1 MSLAVKQYRLMQIPS
16 HDTATTPG
24 TAAVPDTNDGT
35 RNSNIEFEWEENGA
49 IKSINFKD
57 MPTSG
62 IKRIG
67 IQTIPG
73 VEFSI
78 NDSPLSNI
86 VIGPSGIF
94 ELDVEASGSIV
105 GKIDLIENTLLRYF
119 EGDSSTA
126 YLIMDVIY
134 ETGGSTT

>member
-16 HDTATTPG
+16 SDTAIVTG
-24 TAAVPDTNDGT
+24 TNGT
-35 RNSNIEFEWEENGA
+35 RNSDNIKFEWENGD
-49 IKSINFKD
+49 IKSINFLD

-78 NDSPLSNI
+78 NDSPSSNI

-119 EGDSSTA
+119 DGDSSTA

>member
-1 MSLAVKQYRLMQIPS
+1 MSLAVKQYRLMQIPNS
-16 HDTATTPG
+16 DTATAPD
-24 TAAVPDTNDGT
+24 TAIAPDTNGMH
-35 RNSNIEFEWEENGA
+35 NSNNIEFKWENGA
-49 IKSINFKD
+49 IKSIEFLD

-86 VIGPSGIF
+86 IIGPSGIF

-105 GKIDLIENTLLRYF
+105 GKIDLIENTLLRNF

>member
-16 HDTATTPG
+16 SDTTTVTG
-24 TAAVPDTNDGT
+24 TNGT
-35 RNSNIEFEWEENGA
+35 RNSDNISFHWENGT
-49 IKSINFKD
+49 IKSINFLD

-78 NDSPLSNI
+78 NDSPSSNI

-94 ELDVEASGSIV
+94 ELDVEASDSIV

>member
-1 MSLAVKQYRLMQIPS
+1 MPLAVKQYRLMQIPS
-16 HDTATTPG
+16 SDKDEATA
-24 TAAVPDTNDGT
+24 DGT
-35 RNSNIEFEWEENGA
+35 SGTSSTSNSNIDFTWEEDGT
-49 IKSINFKD
+49 IKSIDFRD
-57 MPTSG
+57 MPSSG

-94 ELDVEASGSIV
+94 ELDVEASNSII

-119 EGDSSTA
+119 EGNSSTA

>member
-16 HDTATTPG
+16 SDTTTVTG
-24 TAAVPDTNDGT
+24 TNGT
-35 RNSNIEFEWEENGA
+35 RNSDNISFHWENGT
-49 IKSINFKD
+49 IKSINFLD

-78 NDSPLSNI
+78 NDFPLSNI

>member
-16 HDTATTPG
+16 SDTEMVTG
-24 TAAVPDTNDGT
+24 TNST
-35 RNSNIEFEWEENGA
+35 RNSDNISFVWENGV
-49 IKSINFKD
+49 IKSINFLD

-78 NDSPLSNI
+78 NDSPLSDI

-134 ETGGSTT
+134 ETGGSTI

>member
-16 HDTATTPG
+16 SDTTAVTG
-24 TAAVPDTNDGT
+24 TNGT
-35 RNSNIEFEWEENGA
+35 RNSDNISFHWENGT
-49 IKSINFKD
+49 IKSINFLD

>member
-16 HDTATTPG
+16 SDTATVT
-24 TAAVPDTNDGT
+24 
-35 RNSNIEFEWEENGA
+35 
-49 IKSINFKD
+49 
-57 MPTSG
+57 G

-94 ELDVEASGSIV
+94 ELDVQASGSIV

-119 EGDSSTA
+119 EGDRSTA

>member
-16 HDTATTPG
+16 SNMAQAPDTAT
-24 TAAVPDTNDGT
+24 ASDTSGIH
-35 RNSNIEFEWEENGA
+35 NSDNIKFEWENGN
-49 IKSINFKD
+49 IKSIIFKD

-78 NDSPLSNI
+78 NDSPSSNI

>member
-1 MSLAVKQYRLMQIPS
+1 MPLAVKQYRLMQIPS
-16 HDTATTPG
+16 SDKDEATA
-24 TAAVPDTNDGT
+24 DGT
-35 RNSNIEFEWEENGA
+35 SGASNSNNIKFTWENGA
-49 IKSINFKD
+49 IKSIDFD
-57 MPTSG
+57 EMPSSG

-119 EGDSSTA
+119 EGNSSTA

>member
-1 MSLAVKQYRLMQIPS
+1 MPLAVKQYRLMQIPS
-16 HDTATTPG
+16 SDTATVTG
-24 TAAVPDTNDGT
+24 TSGT
-35 RNSNIEFEWEENGA
+35 RNSDNISFVWENGA
-49 IKSINFKD
+49 IKSINFLD

>member
-16 HDTATTPG
+16 SDTAIVT
-24 TAAVPDTNDGT
+24 DTNGGGI
-35 RNSNIEFEWEENGA
+35 RNSSNISFHWENGT
-49 IKSINFKD
+49 IKSINFED

-62 IKRIG
+62 VKRIG

-86 VIGPSGIF
+86 IIGPSGIF
-94 ELDVEASGSIV
+94 ELDVEASDSIV

-134 ETGGSTT
+134 ETGGSTI

>member
-16 HDTATTPG
+16 SDAATALG
-24 TAAVPDTNDGT
+24 TNDT
-35 RNSNIEFEWEENGA
+35 QRNSNISFKWENGT
-49 IKSINFKD
+49 IKSIIFED

-78 NDSPLSNI
+78 NDSSLSNI

-119 EGDSSTA
+119 EGNSSTA

-134 ETGGSTT
+134 ETQGVQLHE

>member
-16 HDTATTPG
+16 SDTTTVTG
-24 TAAVPDTNDGT
+24 TNGT
-35 RNSNIEFEWEENGA
+35 RNSDNISFHWENGT
-49 IKSINFKD
+49 IKSINCLD

-134 ETGGSTT
+134 ETGGPTT

>member
-16 HDTATTPG
+16 SDTATVTD
-24 TAAVPDTNDGT
+24 TVTESDTNGIH
-35 RNSNIEFEWEENGA
+35 NSNNIDFTWENGA
-49 IKSINFKD
+49 IKSIKFLD

-119 EGDSSTA
+119 KGDSSTA

>member
-16 HDTATTPG
+16 PDTATVTG
-24 TAAVPDTNDGT
+24 TNGT
-35 RNSNIEFEWEENGA
+35 RNSDNISFHWENGT
-49 IKSINFKD
+49 IKSINFLD

-134 ETGGSTT
+134 ETGGPAT

>member
-16 HDTATTPG
+16 SDTTTVTG
-24 TAAVPDTNDGT
+24 TNGT
-35 RNSNIEFEWEENGA
+35 RNSDNISFHWENGT
-49 IKSINFKD
+49 IKSINFLD

-119 EGDSSTA
+119 EGNSSTA

>member
-16 HDTATTPG
+16 SNTEMVT
-24 TAAVPDTNDGT
+24 DTNGT
-35 RNSNIEFEWEENGA
+35 RNSDNISFVWKNGV
-49 IKSINFKD
+49 IKSINFLD

-105 GKIDLIENTLLRYF
+105 GRIDLIENTLLRYF

>member
-16 HDTATTPG
+16 SD
-24 TAAVPDTNDGT
+24 TAAVTGTNGT
-35 RNSNIEFEWEENGA
+35 RNSDNISFHWENGT
-49 IKSINFKD
+49 IKSINFLD

-78 NDSPLSNI
+78 NDSPISNI

>member
-16 HDTATTPG
+16 SNMAP
-24 TAAVPDTNDGT
+24 APDTSGIH
-35 RNSNIEFEWEENGA
+35 NSDNIKFEWENGV
-49 IKSINFKD
+49 IKSIIFDK

-119 EGDSSTA
+119 DGDSSTA

>member
-1 MSLAVKQYRLMQIPS
+1 MQIPS
-16 HDTATTPG
+16 SNMAPASDTAT
-24 TAAVPDTNDGT
+24 ASDTSGIH
-35 RNSNIEFEWEENGA
+35 NSDNIKFEWEDGV
-49 IKSINFKD
+49 IKSIIFDK

-78 NDSPLSNI
+78 NDSPSSNI

-134 ETGGSTT
+134 ETGGLTT

>member
-16 HDTATTPG
+16 SDTAT
-24 TAAVPDTNDGT
+24 ASDTSGIH
-35 RNSNIEFEWEENGA
+35 NSDNIKFEWENGA
-49 IKSINFKD
+49 IKSIIFDK

-78 NDSPLSNI
+78 NDSPSSNI

>member
-16 HDTATTPG
+16 SDTTTVTG
-24 TAAVPDTNDGT
+24 TNGT
-35 RNSNIEFEWEENGA
+35 RNSDNIKFEWENGS
-49 IKSINFKD
+49 IKSINFLD

>member
-1 MSLAVKQYRLMQIPS
+1 MPLAVKQYRLMQIPS
-16 HDTATTPG
+16 SNMAPAPDMATE
-24 TAAVPDTNDGT
+24 PDTSGIH
-35 RNSNIEFEWEENGA
+35 NSNNIKFEWENGA
-49 IKSINFKD
+49 IKSINFLD

>member
-16 HDTATTPG
+16 SDTTTVTG
-24 TAAVPDTNDGT
+24 TNGT
-35 RNSNIEFEWEENGA
+35 RNSDNISFHWENGT
-49 IKSINFKD
+49 IKSINFLD

>member
-16 HDTATTPG
+16 SDTATVT
-24 TAAVPDTNDGT
+24 DTSGIH
-35 RNSNIEFEWEENGA
+35 NSDNIKFEWENGV
-49 IKSINFKD
+49 IKSIIFDK

-134 ETGGSTT
+134 ETGGSTI

>member
-16 HDTATTPG
+16 SNMAPVPDTAT
-24 TAAVPDTNDGT
+24 ASDTSGIH
-35 RNSNIEFEWEENGA
+35 NSDNIKFEWENGN
-49 IKSINFKD
+49 IKSIIFDK

-78 NDSPLSNI
+78 NDSPSSNI

-119 EGDSSTA
+119 DGDSSTA
-126 YLIMDVIY
+126 YLIMDIIY

>member
-16 HDTATTPG
+16 SDTAIVT
-24 TAAVPDTNDGT
+24 DTNGGGIH
-35 RNSNIEFEWEENGA
+35 NSSNISFHWENGI
-49 IKSINFKD
+49 IKSINFED

-86 VIGPSGIF
+86 IIGPSGIF
-94 ELDVEASGSIV
+94 ELDVEASGLIV

>member
-1 MSLAVKQYRLMQIPS
+1 MSLAVKQYRLMQIPNS
-16 HDTATTPG
+16 DTTEMTG
-24 TAAVPDTNDGT
+24 TNGT
-35 RNSNIEFEWEENGA
+35 QNSSNISFHWENGA
-49 IKSINFKD
+49 IKSIEFLD

>member
-16 HDTATTPG
+16 SDTTTVTG
-24 TAAVPDTNDGT
+24 TNGT
-35 RNSNIEFEWEENGA
+35 RNSDNISFHWENGT
-49 IKSINFKD
+49 IKSINFLD

-134 ETGGSTT
+134 ETGGSTI

>member
-16 HDTATTPG
+16 SNMTPAPDTAT
-24 TAAVPDTNDGT
+24 ASDTSDIH
-35 RNSNIEFEWEENGA
+35 NSDNIKFEWENGV
-49 IKSINFKD
+49 IKSIIFKD

-78 NDSPLSNI
+78 NDSPSSNI

-119 EGDSSTA
+119 DGDSSTA

>member
-16 HDTATTPG
+16 SATAV
-24 TAAVPDTNDGT
+24 APDTNDT
-35 RNSNIEFEWEENGA
+35 QRNSNIIFEWENGN
-49 IKSINFKD
+49 IKSIKFKD

-78 NDSPLSNI
+78 NDSALSNI

-119 EGDSSTA
+119 EGNSSTA

>member
-16 HDTATTPG
+16 SDTTTVTG
-24 TAAVPDTNDGT
+24 TNGT
-35 RNSNIEFEWEENGA
+35 RNSDNISFHWENGT
-49 IKSINFKD
+49 IKSINFLD

-78 NDSPLSNI
+78 NDSPSSNI

>member
-16 HDTATTPG
+16 SDTATVT
-24 TAAVPDTNDGT
+24 DTNGGGT
-35 RNSNIEFEWEENGA
+35 CNSSNISFHWENGT
-49 IKSINFKD
+49 IKSINFED

-86 VIGPSGIF
+86 IIGPSGIF

>member
-16 HDTATTPG
+16 SDTATVTG
-24 TAAVPDTNDGT
+24 TNST
-35 RNSNIEFEWEENGA
+35 RNSDNIKFIWENGA
-49 IKSINFKD
+49 IKSINFLD

-78 NDSPLSNI
+78 NDSPSSNI

-134 ETGGSTT
+134 ETGGLTT

>member
-16 HDTATTPG
+16 SDTTTVTG
-24 TAAVPDTNDGT
+24 TNGT
-35 RNSNIEFEWEENGA
+35 RNSDNISFHWENGV
-49 IKSINFKD
+49 IKSINFLD

-86 VIGPSGIF
+86 IIGPSGIF